1 MQNLFSGLPGL
12 SSPSAAQSNE
22 KSVIPIRIGFAP
34 MQKKLMDE
42 QAGLSARRK
51 FKPVPLRRVNST
63 PLQKRENS
71 SFRNISQNNGAQNAP
86 RMTKAQRKMARLTS
100 LTLLKAQSQSASYFK
115 QEAMKMEGVKLE
127 GTVPSL
133 KINPTDSLSLFTLL
147 KGYSQP
153 VNARRKTNV
162 LIQRPLSLQTAVP
175 FKGAGFSP
183 LGIASNPY
191 KKLHLG

>member
-1 MQNLFSGLPGL
+1 
-12 SSPSAAQSNE
+12 
-22 KSVIPIRIGFAP
+22 
-34 MQKKLMDE
+34 
-42 QAGLSARRK
+42 
-51 FKPVPLRRVNST
+51 
-63 PLQKRENS
+63 
-71 SFRNISQNNGAQNAP
+71 
-86 RMTKAQRKMARLTS
+86 
-100 LTLLKAQSQSASYFK
+100 
-115 QEAMKMEGVKLE
+115 MEGVKLE

-175 FKGAGFSP
+175 FQGAGFSP

-191 KKLHLG
+191 KKLHLGSNLQGGALRPLSLQSQGGFR